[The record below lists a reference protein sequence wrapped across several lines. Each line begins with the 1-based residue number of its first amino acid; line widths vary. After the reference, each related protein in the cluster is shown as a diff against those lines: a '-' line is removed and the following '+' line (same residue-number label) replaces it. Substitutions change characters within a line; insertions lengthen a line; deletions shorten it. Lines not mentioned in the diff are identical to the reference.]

1 LDNFDNEKD
10 HIIET
15 DFEEIDKEELIQHK
29 NINKEPLYYTRVQ
42 VASILKVKE
51 STVSYWSKEFQPL
64 LKLKIINMTR
74 KYTKQDIQNLMFIQ
88 KLLKEDGLTI
98 QQAFDYC
105 SEKGFNNEKGLI
117 DQQNPLAIQTFI
129 SAMTVEFD
137 KKVAEMQDNIIKK
150 HYEMKESLE
159 KIVLK
164 NNEKLKKEMC
174 LTLDETVTEKMNEF
188 KDDNIKST
196 NELKKQMVNIF
207 DELDR
212 KSEER
217 DLKLVEKLRDDI
229 KDAKIKALELEIEE
243 LKSNQHQGFFERMFS
258 KKK

>member
-1 LDNFDNEKD
+1 MDNFNDDKN
-10 HIIET
+10 HIIDA
-15 DFEEIDKEELIQHK
+15 DFEEIEKDQLLQHK

-105 SEKGFNNEKGLI
+105 SEKGFNNEEGLI
-117 DQQNPLAIQTFI
+117 DQQNPLAVQTFI

-137 KKVAEMQDNIIKK
+137 KKVAKMQNGIIAQQQEMINSLQQII
-150 HYEMKESLE
+150 L
-159 KIVLK
+159 V
-164 NNEKLKKEMC
+164 NNEELKKEIS
-174 LTLDETVTEKMNEF
+174 LTVDETITEKMNEF
-188 KDDNIKST
+188 KEEYTKEMQENNRLAQMSY
-196 NELKKQMVNIF
+196 NLLLKQ
-207 DELDR
+207 EQR
-212 KSEER
+212 KKE
-217 DLKLVEKLRDDI
+217 VEGQ
-229 KDAKIKALELEIEE
+229 
-243 LKSNQHQGFFERMFS
+243 NQHQGFFEKLFG

>member
-1 LDNFDNEKD
+1 LDNFDNEKE

-105 SEKGFNNEKGLI
+105 SEKGFNNEEGLI

-137 KKVAEMQDNIIKK
+137 KKVSEMQSHIINQQQQMIK
-150 HYEMKESLE
+150 SLQQV
-159 KIVLK
+159 ILA
-164 NNEKLKKEMC
+164 NNQDLKKEIC
-174 LTLDETVTEKMNEF
+174 LTVDETITEKMNEF
-188 KDDNIKST
+188 KEEYTKEQQESNKLAKMSYDLLAKQ
-196 NELKKQMVNIF
+196 EQRKK
-207 DELDR
+207 
-212 KSEER
+212 KSEEQ
-217 DLKLVEKLRDDI
+217 
-229 KDAKIKALELEIEE
+229 
-243 LKSNQHQGFFERMFS
+243 SQHQGFFGRIFS
-258 KKK
+258 RKK